1 MDDNFSGLSDK
12 QRIFCLEYA
21 ASWNGT
27 RAAIKAGYSEKTAR
41 AIASENLTKPNIQA
55 YIKHIQSDIA
65 AAAGVSA
72 FRNLMELTK
81 IAYTNPTDI
90 RESWEQLKD
99 WESIPDDVKAGIAEV
114 VTVSKVLRRVG
125 GGDESEDENSGLV
138 QTLETVKVKMH
149 DKLKALDMINR
160 MLGYNEQQDDDTGSF
175 TISFKKK
182 GGE

>member
-1 MDDNFSGLSDK
+1 MDDNFTGLTDK
-12 QRIFCLEYA
+12 QRAFCLHYCTHWNATKA
-21 ASWNGT
+21 ALQ
-27 RAAIKAGYSEKTAR
+27 AGYSEKTANEQG
-41 AIASENLTKPNIQA
+41 SQNLAKLNVQA
-55 YIKHIQSDIA
+55 YIKHLQSDIA
-65 AAAGVSA
+65 RAAGVSA
-72 FRNLMELTK
+72 LRNLMELTK

>member
-1 MDDNFSGLSDK
+1 MEDNFSELTEK
-12 QRIFCLEYA
+12 QRVFCLEYA
-21 ASWNGT
+21 ASWNAT
-27 RAAIKAGYSEKTAR
+27 KAAIKAGYSEKTAR
-41 AIASENLTKPNIQA
+41 QIASENLAKPYIQD
-55 YIKHIQSDIA
+55 YIKHLQSDIA
-65 AAAGVSA
+65 RAAGVSA
-72 FRNLMELTK
+72 LRNLNELAK
-81 IAYTNPTDI
+81 VAYTNATDI
-90 RESWEQLKD
+90 REGWEQLKD

>member
-1 MDDNFSGLSDK
+1 MENDFSGLTDK
-12 QRIFCLEYA
+12 QRAFCLHYCTHWNATKA
-21 ASWNGT
+21 ALQ
-27 RAAIKAGYSEKTAR
+27 AGYSEKTANEQG
-41 AIASENLTKPNIQA
+41 SQNLAKLSVQA
-55 YIKHIQSDIA
+55 YIKHLQSDIA
-65 AAAGVSA
+65 RAAGVSA
-72 FRNLMELTK
+72 LRNLVELSK

-114 VTVSKVLRRVG
+114 VTVSRVVKTSLDDDKVT
-125 GGDESEDENSGLV
+125 EI
-138 QTLETVKVKMH
+138 ETVKVKMH

>member
-1 MDDNFSGLSDK
+1 MEDNFSELSDK
-12 QRIFCLEYA
+12 QKIFCLEYA
-21 ASWNGT
+21 ASWNAT
-27 RAAIKAGYSEKTAR
+27 KAAIKAGYSEKTAR
-41 AIASENLTKPNIQA
+41 QTASENLSKPYIQA

-65 AAAGVSA
+65 RAAGVSA
-72 FRNLMELTK
+72 LRNLNELAK
-81 IAYTNPTDI
+81 IAYTNTTDI

-99 WESIPDDVKAGIAEV
+99 WENIPDDVKAGIAEV
-114 VTVSKVLRRVG
+114 VTVSRVVKTSL
-125 GGDESEDENSGLV
+125 DEDKIIE
-138 QTLETVKVKMH
+138 LETVKVKMH

>member
-1 MDDNFSGLSDK
+1 MDDNFSGLTDK
-12 QRIFCLEYA
+12 QRAFCLHYCTHWNATKA
-21 ASWNGT
+21 A
-27 RAAIKAGYSEKTAR
+27 KQAGYSEKTAQE
-41 AIASENLTKPNIQA
+41 ISSENLSKPIIQA

-65 AAAGVSA
+65 RAAGVSA
-72 FRNLMELTK
+72 LRNLMELTK

-125 GGDESEDENSGLV
+125 GGDESDDENSGLV

-149 DKLKALDMINR
+149 DKLKAIDMINR
-160 MLGYNEQQDDDTGSF
+160 MLGYNEQEESDGATF
-175 TISFKKK
+175 TINFKKK
-182 GGE
+182 TSE

>member
-1 MDDNFSGLSDK
+1 MDDNFSGLTDK
-12 QRIFCLEYA
+12 QRAFCLHYCTHWNATKA
-21 ASWNGT
+21 A
-27 RAAIKAGYSEKTAR
+27 KQAGYSEKTAQE
-41 AIASENLTKPNIQA
+41 ISSENLSKPIIQA

-65 AAAGVSA
+65 RAAGVSA
-72 FRNLMELTK
+72 LRNLMELTK

-160 MLGYNEQQDDDTGSF
+160 MLGYNEQEESDGATF
-175 TISFKKK
+175 TINFKKK
-182 GGE
+182 TSE

>member
-1 MDDNFSGLSDK
+1 MDDNFSGLTDK
-12 QRIFCLEYA
+12 QRAFCLHYCTHWNATKA
-21 ASWNGT
+21 A
-27 RAAIKAGYSEKTAR
+27 KQAGYSEKTAQE
-41 AIASENLTKPNIQA
+41 ISSENLSKPIIQA

-72 FRNLMELTK
+72 LRNLMELTK

-90 RESWEQLKD
+90 RESWGQLKD

-182 GGE
+182 NSE

>member
-1 MDDNFSGLSDK
+1 MENDFSGLTDK
-12 QRIFCLEYA
+12 QRAFCLHYCTHWNATKA
-21 ASWNGT
+21 ALQ
-27 RAAIKAGYSEKTAR
+27 AGYSEKTANEQG
-41 AIASENLTKPNIQA
+41 SQNLAKLSVQA
-55 YIKHIQSDIA
+55 YIKHLQSDIA
-65 AAAGVSA
+65 RAAGVSA
-72 FRNLMELTK
+72 LRNLVELSK

-99 WESIPDDVKAGIAEV
+99 WESIPDDVRAGIAEV

>member
-27 RAAIKAGYSEKTAR
+27 RAAIKAGYSEKAAR

-72 FRNLMELTK
+72 LRNLMELTK

-149 DKLKALDMINR
+149 YKLKALDMINL
-160 MLGYNEQQDDDTGSF
+160 MLGYNEQEESDGATF
-175 TISFKKK
+175 TINFKKK
-182 GGE
+182 TSE

>member
-1 MDDNFSGLSDK
+1 MEDNFNGLTAK
-12 QRIFCLEYA
+12 QRAFCLYYCTH
-21 ASWNGT
+21 WNAT
-27 RAAIKAGYSEKTAR
+27 RAAKEAGYSEKTAQE
-41 AIASENLTKPNIQA
+41 ISSENLSKPIIQA

-65 AAAGVSA
+65 RAAGVSA
-72 FRNLMELTK
+72 LRNLNELAK
-81 IAYTNPTDI
+81 IAYTNATDI

-160 MLGYNEQQDDDTGSF
+160 MLGYNEQEDDDTGSF

>member
-1 MDDNFSGLSDK
+1 MDDNFSGLTDK
-12 QRIFCLEYA
+12 QRAFCLHYCTHWNATKA
-21 ASWNGT
+21 A
-27 RAAIKAGYSEKTAR
+27 KQAGYSEKTAQE
-41 AIASENLTKPNIQA
+41 ISSENLSKPIIQA

-72 FRNLMELTK
+72 LRNLMELTK

-160 MLGYNEQQDDDTGSF
+160 MLGYNEQEESDGATF
-175 TISFKKK
+175 TINFKKK
-182 GGE
+182 TSE

>member
-27 RAAIKAGYSEKTAR
+27 RAAIKAGYSEKAAR

-72 FRNLMELTK
+72 LRNLMELTK

-149 DKLKALDMINR
+149 DKLKALEMINR

>member
-1 MDDNFSGLSDK
+1 MDDNFSGLTDK
-12 QRIFCLEYA
+12 QRAFCLHYCTHWNATKA
-21 ASWNGT
+21 A
-27 RAAIKAGYSEKTAR
+27 KQAGYSEKTAQE
-41 AIASENLTKPNIQA
+41 ISSENLSKPIIQD

-65 AAAGVSA
+65 RAAGVSA
-72 FRNLMELTK
+72 LRNLMELTK

-90 RESWEQLKD
+90 RESWDKLKD
-99 WESIPDDVKAGIAEV
+99 WESIPDDVRAGIAEV

-149 DKLKALDMINR
+149 DKLKAIDMINR

-182 GGE
+182 NSE

>member
-1 MDDNFSGLSDK
+1 MENDFSGLTDK
-12 QRIFCLEYA
+12 QRAFCLHYCTHWNATKA
-21 ASWNGT
+21 ALQ
-27 RAAIKAGYSEKTAR
+27 AGYSEKTANEQG
-41 AIASENLTKPNIQA
+41 SQNLAKLSVQA
-55 YIKHIQSDIA
+55 YIKHLQSDIA
-65 AAAGVSA
+65 RAAGVSA
-72 FRNLMELTK
+72 LRNLMELTK

-99 WESIPDDVKAGIAEV
+99 WESIPDDVRAGIAEV

-149 DKLKALDMINR
+149 DKLKAIDMINR

>member
-1 MDDNFSGLSDK
+1 MDDNFSGLTDK
-12 QRIFCLEYA
+12 QRAFCLHYCTHWNATKA
-21 ASWNGT
+21 ALQ
-27 RAAIKAGYSEKTAR
+27 AGYSEKTANEQG
-41 AIASENLTKPNIQA
+41 SQNLAKLSVQA
-55 YIKHIQSDIA
+55 YIKHLQSDIA
-65 AAAGVSA
+65 RAAGVSA
-72 FRNLMELTK
+72 LRNLMELTK

-160 MLGYNEQQDDDTGSF
+160 MLGYNEQEESDGATF
-175 TISFKKK
+175 TINFKKK
-182 GGE
+182 TSE

>member
-1 MDDNFSGLSDK
+1 MENDFSGLTDK
-12 QRIFCLEYA
+12 QRAFCLHYCTHWNATKA
-21 ASWNGT
+21 ALQ
-27 RAAIKAGYSEKTAR
+27 AGYSGKTANEQG
-41 AIASENLTKPNIQA
+41 SQNLAKLSVQA
-55 YIKHIQSDIA
+55 YIKHLQSDIA
-65 AAAGVSA
+65 RAAGVSA
-72 FRNLMELTK
+72 LRNLMELTK

-114 VTVSKVLRRVG
+114 VTVSKVLRRIG

-149 DKLKALDMINR
+149 DKLKAIDMINR

>member
-1 MDDNFSGLSDK
+1 MENDFSGLTDK
-12 QRIFCLEYA
+12 QRAFCLHYCTHWNATKA
-21 ASWNGT
+21 ALQ
-27 RAAIKAGYSEKTAR
+27 AGYSEKTANEQG
-41 AIASENLTKPNIQA
+41 SQNLAKLSVQA
-55 YIKHIQSDIA
+55 YIKHLQSDIA
-65 AAAGVSA
+65 RAAGVSA
-72 FRNLMELTK
+72 LRNLMELTK

-114 VTVSKVLRRVG
+114 VTVSKVLRRIG

-149 DKLKALDMINR
+149 DKLKAIDMINR

>member
-1 MDDNFSGLSDK
+1 MDENFDGLTAK
-12 QRIFCLEYA
+12 QRAFCLYYCTH
-21 ASWNGT
+21 WNAT
-27 RAAIKAGYSEKTAR
+27 RAAKEAGYSEKTAQE
-41 AIASENLTKPNIQA
+41 ISSENLSKPIIQA

-65 AAAGVSA
+65 RAAGVSA
-72 FRNLMELTK
+72 LRNLTELAK
-81 IAYTNPTDI
+81 IAYTNATDI

-114 VTVSKVLRRVG
+114 VTVSRVVKTSL
-125 GGDESEDENSGLV
+125 DEDKTIE
-138 QTLETVKVKMH
+138 LETVKVKMH

-182 GGE
+182 GSE

>member
-1 MDDNFSGLSDK
+1 MEDNFNVLTAK
-12 QRIFCLEYA
+12 QRAFCLYYCTH
-21 ASWNGT
+21 WNAT
-27 RAAIKAGYSEKTAR
+27 RAAKEAGYSEKTAQE
-41 AIASENLTKPNIQA
+41 ISSENLSKPIIQS

-65 AAAGVSA
+65 RAAGVSA
-72 FRNLMELTK
+72 LRNLNELAK
-81 IAYTNPTDI
+81 IAYTNTTDI
-90 RESWEQLKD
+90 RESWGQLKD

-114 VTVSKVLRRVG
+114 VTVSRVVKTSL
-125 GGDESEDENSGLV
+125 DEDKTIE
-138 QTLETVKVKMH
+138 LETVKVKMH

>member
-1 MDDNFSGLSDK
+1 MDDNFSGLTDK
-12 QRIFCLEYA
+12 QRAFCLHYCTHWNATKA
-21 ASWNGT
+21 A
-27 RAAIKAGYSEKTAR
+27 KQAGYSEKTAQE
-41 AIASENLTKPNIQA
+41 ISSENLSKPIIQA

-65 AAAGVSA
+65 RAAGVSA
-72 FRNLMELTK
+72 LRNLMELTK

-90 RESWEQLKD
+90 RESWDKLKD

-114 VTVSKVLRRVG
+114 VTVSRVVKTSL
-125 GGDESEDENSGLV
+125 DDDKTIE
-138 QTLETVKVKMH
+138 LETVKVKMH

-182 GGE
+182 NSE